1 MGEHGT
7 YGDLMFAAGWDEA
20 PVLQRDSITISR
32 GSPGEGQ
39 DSPPQTIELTIRDD
53 ADGTYSP
60 LNVTGSLYGTLG
72 RNTPVRVSSDGS
84 VRCTG
89 EIATYR
95 PGRTTASD
103 ARAQR
108 WTVVQAAGML
118 RRLQQGKTP
127 LRSTLYRSLST
138 LANPPVAYWPLEE
151 GKYATQARSGL
162 VDGEPL
168 RLQQGTEFGY
178 SADDGPAG
186 SDRLPVPPLG
196 PVLEGRVNASAYPG
210 GWTATDRWTVFW
222 VMKVPAS
229 VASDVTV
236 LEWQHTGTVV
246 RYELVVT
253 SAGLVVVRGYSS
265 AGVELLSHPGTSLPL
280 GGFDGEPLVDTWLA
294 WTIAVG
300 ADQGGGNHSI
310 NLSYSIISELLVGS
324 SSSTTRFSGN
334 DIASASTG
342 RPEGRVRVQG
352 GNGISIGHVTFHP
365 DRPQQT
371 LVGWNNLAA
380 AAGWPGERAGTRFLR
395 LCDETGVTGELVG
408 DEDDTQQMGPQTVAT
423 LVALLRECVV
433 ADDGMLLEPRD
444 DLGVVM
450 RTGRSRYNQ
459 DAVLDVQF
467 DGSMIAPLL
476 EPIVD
481 DQATR
486 NDVTAKRLNGSE
498 YQAVQAAGPLNVNNP
513 IDDPD
518 GVGRYDTRV
527 DVNVAFDSQL
537 IDRAYW
543 ELAKGTVTEPRW
555 PNIVLDLDRNTEI
568 ISDVNAIDIGD
579 RIELSG
585 LPAEWSA
592 DTASLLVIGI
602 RESLPPKKRKVTL
615 VTVPASV
622 YEIGL
627 VGENDGSTDLRGQA
641 IDTDLSTVGTAIDD
655 STTTLSV
662 TSSGSVRWTTNA
674 DDWSTSLNGGG
685 LYLNVGGEKMRVT
698 NIAGVGATQTFTVT
712 RGENGAAKA
721 HAVGTAVHVWSP
733 VRVGL

>member
-95 PGRTTASD
+95 PGRTTASS

-138 LANPPVAYWPLEE
+138 LANPPVGYWPLEE

-168 RLQQGTEFGY
+168 RLTSGEEFGY

-186 SDRLPVPPLG
+186 SDRLPVPPTGSL
-196 PVLEGRVNASAYPG
+196 LEGRILASSYPG
-210 GWTATDRWTVFW
+210 SWAVTDRFTVFW
-222 VMKVPAS
+222 VMKVPTSLSA
-229 VASDVTV
+229 DVTV
-236 LEWQHTGTVV
+236 LEWQHTGSVA
-246 RYELVVT
+246 RYEVVVT
-253 SAGLVVVRGYSS
+253 TGLEVFVRGYD
-265 AGVELLSHPGTSLPL
+265 AANVELLSHPGTQLAL
-280 GGFDGEPLVDTWLA
+280 GGFDGENLLDTWLA
-294 WTIAVG
+294 WTITTE
-300 ADQGGGNHSI
+300 DQGGGLYAI
-310 NLSYSIISELLVGS
+310 EQSYSLISSLLVGS
-324 SSSTTRFSGN
+324 SSQTSRMSGN
-334 DIASASTG
+334 DLASANTG
-342 RPEGRVRVQG
+342 RPVGRVQVRG
-352 GNGISIGHVTFHP
+352 GGGIGIGHVSFHP
-365 DRPQQT
+365 DEAFET

-380 AAGWPGERAGTRFLR
+380 AAGWPGERAGVRFRR
-395 LCDETGVTGELVG
+395 LCEESGVPYEIVG

-423 LVALLRECVV
+423 LVALLRECVT
-433 ADDGMLLEPRD
+433 ADDGILLEPRD
-444 DLGVVM
+444 DLAVVM

-481 DQATR
+481 DQNTR

-498 YQAVQAAGPLNVNNP
+498 YQAVQASGPLNVNNP

-555 PNIVLDLDRNTEI
+555 PNIVLDLDRNTEV

-592 DTASLLVIGI
+592 DAASLLVIGI
-602 RESLPPKKRKVTL
+602 RELLPPKKRKVTL

-627 VGENDGSTDLRGQA
+627 VGANDGSTDLRGQA
-641 IDTDLSTVGTAIDD
+641 IDTDLSTVGTAIDA

-662 TSSGSVRWTTNA
+662 TSSGTVRWTTNA
-674 DDWSTSLNGGG
+674 DDWSASLNGGG

-698 NIAGVGATQTFTVT
+698 NIAGAGATQTFTVT
-712 RGENGAAKA
+712 RGENGVAKA
-721 HAVGTAVHVWSP
+721 HVVGTAVHVWSP